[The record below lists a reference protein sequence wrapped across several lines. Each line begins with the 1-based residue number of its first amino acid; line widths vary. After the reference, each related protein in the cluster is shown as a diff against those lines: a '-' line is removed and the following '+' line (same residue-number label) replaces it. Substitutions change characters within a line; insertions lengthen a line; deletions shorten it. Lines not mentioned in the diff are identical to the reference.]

1 MLVTLFIKSL
11 KLVKDLKLQGEKNT
25 TYIYMYYIPSSKNNL
40 FWLKGQG
47 KSSTE

>member
-25 TYIYMYYIPSSKNNL
+25 TYIYIYVLYSQFK
-40 FWLKGQG
+40 K
-47 KSSTE
+47 